1 MAELSLKQ
9 LFRIPDNANEVLA
22 NKTFVG
28 IDFGTSTT
36 VVSVASYDTEAKQIE
51 CNTLH
56 LQQKLRDGA
65 VMTGELLPS
74 VIAIGDNGGFLVG
87 QGAYQLKG
95 NPDYIFGKN
104 IWHSFKMELGENMGL
119 PITSLSN
126 LPKMRQRFSSDI

>member
-9 LFRIPDNANEVLA
+9 LFRIPDTANEELA

-36 VVSVASYDTEAKQIE
+36 VVSIAYYVLEEKRIE
-51 CNTLH
+51 CKTLH

-65 VMTGELLPS
+65 SMTAELLPS
-74 VIAIGDNGGFLVG
+74 VIAIGNSGGFLVG

-95 NPDYIFGKN
+95 QSRLH
-104 IWHSFKMELGENMGL
+104 IW
-119 PITSLSN
+119 
-126 LPKMRQRFSSDI
+126 